1 MDIKLITLTTAVAIA
16 SAMAQ
21 DNSDVTVVPLGQN
34 AAPAA
39 EASAP
44 APAPAPA
51 AAPAPAPAK
60 PAPAPVA
67 KAAPAVDTASAAKAP
82 EVVHGIAYNNVGNT
96 AAAPTI
102 RDNLDKPYKMA
113 GSKLVYMEPTSEFS
127 AVAFGSGNT
136 KFISFENYNSLA
148 MATFG
153 LASKSLGISLSY
165 ALAKD
170 ITFTSTK
177 DPYEK
182 EDIDT
187 YTVGANDILRLR
199 LALPLGA
206 IDVNAS
212 AFWLTYQD
220 QTSTDTEQKD
230 ADGKSTV
237 ETDYDYWDLGAT
249 LTISNDPSAKDIFWN
264 LGATF
269 TRHENAYSRES
280 KSGSSKNETETTG
293 KDAHIL
299 IQPEFNIGSTIL
311 KSEKARVLL
320 GLNSRAPIVFFDEF
334 KDESNHNKD
343 EYTTMG
349 LYAEPNIFAE
359 LALGNCWTVFGG
371 ANYPW
376 AVFTMESEEFTTDY
390 NDELDIVKN
399 SITHMRSRT
408 GVATAN
414 IGARFQYSNFAVE
427 ASIEDTF
434 YSNPFT
440 GFSDA
445 NNNFIANFGAFIY
458 F

>member
-21 DNSDVTVVPLGQN
+21 DNSDVTVVPQGQN

-44 APAPAPA
+44 AAAPAPARPAPAPAPA
-51 AAPAPAPAK
+51 AKA
-60 PAPAPVA
+60 APVA
-67 KAAPAVDTASAAKAP
+67 DTASAAKAP
-82 EVVHGIAYNNVGNT
+82 KSLHGIAYNSVGN
-96 AAAPTI
+96 AAASPTI
-102 RDNLDKPYKMA
+102 RENLDKPYTMA
-113 GSKLVYMEPTSEFS
+113 GYKLVYMEPTSEFS

-153 LASKSLGISLSY
+153 LASNSLGISLSY

-182 EDIDT
+182 EDVDT

-206 IDVNAS
+206 IDVNTS

-220 QTSTDTEQKD
+220 ETSTDTEQKD
-230 ADGKSTV
+230 ADGKMTT
-237 ETDYDYWDLGAT
+237 ETEYDYWDLGASIS
-249 LTISNDPSAKDIFWN
+249 ISNDPSAKGISWN
-264 LGATF
+264 MGVTF
-269 TRHENAYSRES
+269 VRHENSYYRES
-280 KSGSSKNETETTG
+280 KSGSSSNKNESTG
-293 KDAHIL
+293 KDANIL
-299 IQPEFNIGSTIL
+299 IQPEFNIGGTIL
-311 KSEKARVLL
+311 QNEKARVLL

-334 KDESNHNKD
+334 KDEINHNKD
-343 EYTTMG
+343 SYSTMG

-359 LALGNCWTVFGG
+359 LRLGNCWTVFGG
-371 ANYPW
+371 ANYTW
-376 AVFTMESEEFTTDY
+376 AVITMESEEFTTDY

-408 GVATAN
+408 GVASAN
-414 IGARFQYSNFAVE
+414 LGARFKYSNFAVE

-440 GFSDA
+440 GFSNA
-445 NNNFIANFGAFIY
+445 NNDFIANFGAFIY

>member
-21 DNSDVTVVPLGQN
+21 DNSDVAVVPLGQN

-44 APAPAPA
+44 APAPAA
-51 AAPAPAPAK
+51 TPAPAK

-82 EVVHGIAYNNVGNT
+82 EVVHGIAYNSVGNA

-127 AVAFGSGNT
+127 AVAFGTGNT

-170 ITFTSTK
+170 LTFTSTK

-182 EDIDT
+182 EDVDT

-199 LALPLGA
+199 LALPLGG
-206 IDVNAS
+206 IDVNTS

-220 QTSTDTEQKD
+220 ETSTDTEQKD
-230 ADGKSTV
+230 ADGKVTT
-237 ETDYDYWDLGAT
+237 ETEYDYWDLGAT
-249 LTISNDPSAKDIFWN
+249 VSISNDPSAKDIFWN
-264 LGATF
+264 MGVTF
-269 TRHENAYSRES
+269 VRHENAYYRES
-280 KSGSSKNETETTG
+280 KSGSSSNKTESTG
-293 KDAHIL
+293 KDANIL
-299 IQPEFNIGSTIL
+299 IQPEFNIGGTIL

-343 EYTTMG
+343 EYSTMG

-359 LALGNCWTVFGG
+359 LGLGNCWTVFGG
-371 ANYPW
+371 ANYTW
-376 AVFTMESEEFTTDY
+376 AVLTMESEEFTTDY
-390 NDELDIVKN
+390 NDELDIVK
-399 SITHMRSRT
+399 SSVTKMRSRT
-408 GVATAN
+408 GVASAN

-440 GFSDA
+440 GFSNA
-445 NNNFIANFGAFIY
+445 NSDFIANFGAFIY